1 MGYNKEAALSV
12 TDYKSNYIAAGI
24 QENIT
29 LDKVEVATSPT
40 GNKYF
45 QLTFSNDE
53 GQIATHTE
61 WEPKM
66 GAFTKTEA
74 DLDRAMNRQYK
85 RMLQILMCFYKDEQI
100 NFNGEKFID
109 FANYIATMLNSA
121 DKSIKLRVKFV
132 YNSKGFIVLPS
143 KVDNIFIEP
152 MSIPKK
158 ESKIEIKSDD
168 IITRPVIADKEV
180 KNDNPLDEKKEE
192 ENNNDLPF

>member
-1 MGYNKEAALSV
+1 MGYNKEAALAV
-12 TDYKSNYIAAGI
+12 TDYKSNYIPAGI

-45 QLTFSNDE
+45 QITFSNED
-53 GQIATHTE
+53 GQTATHTE

-66 GAFTKTEA
+66 GTFTKTEA

-109 FANYIATMLNSA
+109 FANYIATMLNAS

-132 YNSKGFIVLPS
+132 FNSKGYITLPS
-143 KVDNIFIEP
+143 KVDDIFIEP
-152 MSIPKK
+152 ISVSKE
-158 ESKIEIKSDD
+158 ESKIKIMPDD
-168 IITRPVIADKEV
+168 IITRPIIADKEV

-192 ENNNDLPF
+192 DNNDLPF